1 MEIRRALADRR
12 AHGVTLPRGLGCSW
26 PVLASAGRCLPP
38 PPPEA
43 GAVANLSEADNRML
57 RSMARALVVTL
68 RIMKRLGHVIL
79 VTNAETGRPP
89 RHPGRG
95 VGVFS
100 GGV

>member
-1 MEIRRALADRR
+1 MPGFRYTGPRNTAIL
-12 AHGVTLPRGLGCSW
+12 TQYTILPSGWVMKRKI
-26 PVLASAGRCLPP
+26 V
-38 PPPEA
+38 PEA

-95 VGVFS
+95 VGFFS
-100 GGV
+100 GGG